1 MKNILIDNSDWVIKK
16 NNHITHDFKNGC
28 DKGEVLTEL
37 NQYIL
42 FYAHF
47 KGICALLSSEK
58 MILVTFMSIS
68 CKKNDRVIK
77 KLLFLPKN
85 TTKKIYLG

>member
-47 KGICALLSSEK
+47 KDICALVSAEK
-58 MILVTFMSIS
+58 MILVNFMSIS
-68 CKKNDRVIK
+68 CKKMTE
-77 KLLFLPKN
+77 LLKN
-85 TTKKIYLG
+85 CYFCQKIQLRKFI